1 MKIIKLGVAMKIDRH
16 GQAKILTVA
25 EIQLLFTEG
34 FTVDPPRDRA
44 LFAICLY
51 TACRIS
57 EAVSLNRRDVLDS
70 KGNVRPEIIIRKGN
84 TKGKLATRTIPVI
97 ADLRAKLTAYTPRKN
112 SIYLFPGNEINSRAE
127 SHLHRD
133 SGIWLLREAC
143 KRVGLEGVSTHSFRR
158 TALTQ
163 MSNAGIPLRVIQE
176 ISGHRTLDELY
187 KYLEVKPEQVLGA
200 VASLSM
206 LAPIEPNNSPQTQT
220 PSSFAAPDLVK
231 SCYHEAKPPSTA
243 LNPPSA

>member
-1 MKIIKLGVAMKIDRH
+1 MKIDRH

-25 EIQLLFTEG
+25 EIQLLFNEG

-51 TACRIS
+51 TACRIT
-57 EAVSLNRRDVLDS
+57 EAVTLRKRDVLDL
-70 KGNVRPEIIIRKGN
+70 KGQVRPEIIIRKGN

-97 ADLRAKLTAYTPRKN
+97 ADLRSKLAAYIPRKN
-112 SIYLFPGNEINSRAE
+112 SIYLFPGNATNSRAE

-133 SGIWLLREAC
+133 SALWLLRQAC
-143 KRVGLEGVSTHSFRR
+143 ARVGLEGVSTHSFRR

-206 LAPIEPNNSPQTQT
+206 LAPIEPTNPHQTQVS
-220 PSSFAAPDLVK
+220 SSFAAPNFDISSLV
-231 SCYHEAKPPSTA
+231 EVKP
-243 LNPPSA
+243 LD

>member
-1 MKIIKLGVAMKIDRH
+1 MKIDRH

-25 EIQLLFTEG
+25 EIQLLFNEG

-44 LFAICLY
+44 LFAVCFY

-57 EAVSLNRRDVLDS
+57 EAVTLNKRDVIDG

-97 ADLRAKLTAYTPRKN
+97 
-112 SIYLFPGNEINSRAE
+112 YLFPGNYINSRAE

-163 MSNAGIPLRVIQE
+163 MINAGIPF
-176 ISGHRTLDELY
+176 S
-187 KYLEVKPEQVLGA
+187 P
-200 VASLSM
+200 VASL
-206 LAPIEPNNSPQTQT
+206 NS
-220 PSSFAAPDLVK
+220 SV
-231 SCYHEAKPPSTA
+231 
-243 LNPPSA
+243 

>member
-25 EIQLLFTEG
+25 EIQLLFNEG

-57 EAVSLNRRDVLDS
+57 EAVTLRKRDVLDL
-70 KGNVRPEIIIRKGN
+70 KGAVRPEIIIRKGN

-97 ADLRAKLTAYTPRKN
+97 ADLTAKLTAYTPRKN

-163 MSNAGIPLRVIQE
+163 MSNAGIPLRIIQE

-206 LAPIEPNNSPQTQT
+206 LAPLEPKNSPQPQT
-220 PSSFAAPDLVK
+220 SSGFDAPDFDKSRLV
-231 SCYHEAKPPSTA
+231 EANQPSTA
-243 LNPPSA
+243 LNPPHA